1 MHLEVDGLSTYA
13 YTGGK
18 PLVAAQPA
26 LVFVH
31 GAGNDHSVWALQSR
45 YFAHHGWNVIAV
57 DLPGHGR
64 SEGGALASVEAVADW
79 LVRLQDA
86 LALPRASLAGHSMGA
101 LASLECAARYPDRI
115 GKIVLL
121 GAAAPMTVSE
131 DLLASAEAN
140 DHLAFE
146 LINGWAYSPR
156 SQFGGNTIPGMWMAG
171 GGIRLLERSRPG
183 VLHTDL
189 LACNRYG
196 NGLAAAAKVE
206 AETLLVLG
214 GRDIM
219 APARNG
225 MAIAQVL
232 KRREV
237 LKLPSCGHVMMSEEP
252 DQLLDAMRRFLAA
265 PTLLPA

>member
-13 YTGGK
+13 YTGGRA
-18 PLVAAQPA
+18 LVPAQPA
-26 LVFVH
+26 LIFVH

-45 YFAHHGWNVIAV
+45 YFAHHGWNAVAV

-64 SEGGALASVEAVADW
+64 SEGEALASVEAVADW
-79 LVRLQDA
+79 VARLTDA
-86 LALPRASLAGHSMGA
+86 LAFPRASLAGHSMGS
-101 LASLECAARYPDRI
+101 LASLECAARHPGRI
-115 GKIVLL
+115 AKIVLL

-131 DLLASAEAN
+131 DLLACAEAN

-146 LINGWAYSPR
+146 LINGWSYGPQR
-156 SQFGGNTIPGMWMAG
+156 QIGGNAVPGMWMTGAG
-171 GGIRLLERSRPG
+171 MRLIERSRPG

-196 NGLAAAAKVE
+196 NALAAAAKVE

-219 APARNG
+219 APSRNG

-232 KRREV
+232 QRREV
-237 LKLPSCGHVMMSEEP
+237 LTLPSCGHVMMSEEP
-252 DQLLDAMRRFLAA
+252 DQLLDAMRRFLGA
-265 PTLLPA
+265 PALSPA